1 MTSLNQASAGYQL
14 VHDVAQ
20 DQLFANFL
28 LDYMNREA
36 TPTLAP
42 VPGIDLDV
50 YKLQLI
56 ERFSN
61 AAVRDTVARCAQR
74 VPIAFLCSCCRSS
87 GRTLPPDAT

>member
-1 MTSLNQASAGYQL
+1 M
-14 VHDVAQ
+14 HEVAQ

-42 VPGIDLDV
+42 VPGIDLDT

-56 ERFSN
+56 ERFEN
-61 AAVRDTVARCAQR
+61 LGDRFARSLRLEPEQDDMFELWHFHDR
-74 VPIAFLCSCCRSS
+74 NK
-87 GRTLPPDAT
+87 